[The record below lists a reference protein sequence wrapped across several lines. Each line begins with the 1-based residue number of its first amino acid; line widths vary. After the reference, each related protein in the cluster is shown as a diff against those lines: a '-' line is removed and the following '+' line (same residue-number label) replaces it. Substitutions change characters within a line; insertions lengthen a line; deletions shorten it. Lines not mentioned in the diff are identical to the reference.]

1 MRTSARLLV
10 AGLASLLA
18 VAILPAS
25 GADAAGAQPNNV
37 YCCR

>member
-10 AGLASLLA
+10 AGLLLA